1 MEAVF
6 LELLRRSMAAALL
19 IAAVLVLRAALR
31 RAPKWTRCLLWAAV
45 ALRLL
50 LPAVAKSPVS
60 AVPEAVG
67 GGEIVERWTERYAPD
82 SRVIYAG
89 APGYDAAVGAGR
101 TPAAAPDGGA
111 DYVVTAADGV
121 SAPETVGSAL
131 VPVLSRVWLAGAV
144 LLLLYAGVSWLR
156 LRRKMRVSAPVEP
169 GVYVCDAADTPFI
182 LGIFAPKI
190 YLPSGLPEA
199 QRAPVLAHERA
210 HLARRDHWWKPLGWL
225 LLAVY
230 WFNPLMWLAYVLLCR
245 DIELACDER
254 VVREL
259 DLAGRKAYSLA
270 LLDCGAHRRL
280 VLACPLAFGEVGVKE
295 RVKNVLNYRKP
306 AFWLILL
313 ALLAAIA
320 AGVLFLT
327 DRESAAEEP
336 TETVEPTETP
346 EEAARIDE
354 EALAACYDMLRDH
367 LVNGHTLDRYTD
379 FEVLQFYQLRSV
391 QDGET
396 VYDIYYCDL
405 SYAVRDPESFIFA
418 GSTYLDDEGRARG
431 VDYPFLVVKNGGTDY
446 RFLGWESGLGEGSG
460 STEGQM
466 LTSIRAAFEEAESFL
481 GALSVGCTLPEDLP
495 AEVLDKAE
503 SVAAWNAAEWN
514 AIGGVSDWRVE
525 AAEIS
530 ALERVCALPETG
542 LEMYRLAIRL
552 KPDRP
557 ENLVLVGGQQLEDG
571 WLSRLDD
578 GGDRFLIFERR
589 GGRCVYAALLSE
601 QTIVETA
608 EVWRARYGD
617 AYTGACMDTFLLSLR
632 RHGGDA
638 AELAETAL
646 RAEDE
651 FDRGSAIERLYA
663 VLLEYPE
670 SALTAVAAYT
680 GEDRAAL
687 CADLGRQIRLWG
699 ETPSAAALSD
709 AADSVWRDVDAAAED
724 RAHWAEP
731 YAAFWESCVRDGTMT
746 FPGDAA
752 ASAVESAV
760 LLDLDA
766 DLVPELVLS
775 DGERSFLFAIVGGE
789 VHLLQ
794 SPTGRSYYT
803 ASFADGTIFPVR
815 GKSSYQTF
823 WCAADRI
830 GEGGYFELLRSGR
843 GMLDSYYD
851 AAGAETS
858 RAAFLARFELLSADL
873 SAVTLRG
880 DLSTDAFG
888 GLLAEWGTWLV
899 KVG

>member
-1 MEAVF
+1 METVF
-6 LELLRRSMAAALL
+6 LELQRRSMAAALL

-31 RAPKWTRCLLWAAV
+31 RAPKWTLCLLWAAV

-101 TPAAAPDGGA
+101 TPAAADGGA

-131 VPVLSRVWLAGAV
+131 VPVLSRVWFAGAV

-210 HLARRDHWWKPLGWL
+210 HLARRDHRWKPLGWL

-313 ALLAAIA
+313 ALLAAVA

-346 EEAARIDE
+346 EETARVDE

-367 LVNGHTLDRYTD
+367 FVSAHGDFAGFDTL
-379 FEVLQFYQLRSV
+379 EFYPVRSIH
-391 QDGET
+391 DGEN
-396 VYDIYYCDL
+396 VYDVYYWDPV
-405 SYAVRDPESFIFA
+405 YYVQDPESFIYA
-418 GSTYLDDEGRARG
+418 GSAYLDEQGRARG
-431 VDYPFLVVKNGGTDY
+431 VEWAPFFVVKNGGPDY
-446 RFLGWESGLGEGSG
+446 RFLGWGSGLGEGSG
-460 STEGQM
+460 ATEGQM
-466 LTSIRAAFEEAESFL
+466 LKSIRAAFEEAESFL
-481 GALSVGCTLPEDLP
+481 GALTVGCALPEDLP

-503 SVAAWNAAEWN
+503 SVAAWVAAEWN
-514 AIGGVSDWRVE
+514 AIGGEWSWRVE

-557 ENLVLVGGQQLEDG
+557 DNVVLVGGQQLEDG

-589 GGRCVYAALLSE
+589 GGRCVYAASLSE
-601 QTIVETA
+601 QTIGETA

-632 RHGGDA
+632 WRSGDA
-638 AELAETAL
+638 ALLAETAL
-646 RAEDE
+646 RAADE

-663 VLLEYPE
+663 VLLEDPE

-687 CADLGRQIRLWG
+687 CAALGRQLRLWG
-699 ETPSAAALSD
+699 ERPSLPALGD
-709 AADSVWRDVDAAAED
+709 AADSVWRIVDAAA
-724 RAHWAEP
+724 
-731 YAAFWESCVRDGTMT
+731 
-746 FPGDAA
+746 
-752 ASAVESAV
+752 
-760 LLDLDA
+760 
-766 DLVPELVLS
+766 
-775 DGERSFLFAIVGGE
+775 GEN
-789 VHLLQ
+789 
-794 SPTGRSYYT
+794 T
-803 ASFADGTIFPVR
+803 
-815 GKSSYQTF
+815 
-823 WCAADRI
+823 
-830 GEGGYFELLRSGR
+830 
-843 GMLDSYYD
+843 
-851 AAGAETS
+851 
-858 RAAFLARFELLSADL
+858 
-873 SAVTLRG
+873 
-880 DLSTDAFG
+880 
-888 GLLAEWGTWLV
+888 
-899 KVG
+899 

>member
-50 LPAVAKSPVS
+50 LPTVAKSPVS

-89 APGYDAAVGAGR
+89 APGYDAAVVAGR
-101 TPAAAPDGGA
+101 TPAAADGGA

-131 VPVLSRVWLAGAV
+131 VPVLSRVWLAGAM

-313 ALLAAIA
+313 ALLAAVA

-327 DRESAAEEP
+327 DREPAEEEP
-336 TETVEPTETP
+336 TETVEPT
-346 EEAARIDE
+346 ARVDE
-354 EALAACYDMLRDH
+354 EALAACSGMLFSRMMTATALNLGYESYD
-367 LVNGHTLDRYTD
+367 T
-379 FEVLQFYQLRSV
+379 LQFYQLHSLY
-391 QDGET
+391 DGVDEYT
-396 VYDIYYCDL
+396 VYYWEP
-405 SYAVRDPESFIFA
+405 AFHVADPASLVLA
-418 GSTYLDDEGRARG
+418 GGAYLDDEGRARG
-431 VDYPFLVVKNGGTDY
+431 VDYPFLVVKNGGPDY

-481 GALSVGCTLPEDLP
+481 GALTVGCTLPTDLP
-495 AEVLDKAE
+495 AEVLDKVE
-503 SVAAWNAAEWN
+503 SVTAWTAAEWN
-514 AIGGVSDWRVE
+514 ATGGVSGWRVE

-557 ENLVLVGGQQLEDG
+557 ENVVLVGGQQLEDG
-571 WLSRLDD
+571 WLSRLDG

-589 GGRCVYAALLSE
+589 GGRCVYAASLSE

-632 RHGGDA
+632 SHGGDA

-646 RAEDE
+646 RAADE

-663 VLLEYPE
+663 VLLEDPE
-670 SALTAVAAYT
+670 SALTAVAAHT
-680 GEDRAAL
+680 GDDRAAL
-687 CADLGRQIRLWG
+687 CAALGRQIRLWG
-699 ETPSAAALSD
+699 ERPSAAALSD
-709 AADSVWRDVDAAAED
+709 VADSVWRVVNAAAGD
-724 RAHWAEP
+724 RAYWAEP
-731 YAAFWESCVRDGTMT
+731 YAAFWESCVRDGAMT
-746 FPGDAA
+746 FPGDTA

-775 DGERSFLFAIVGGE
+775 DGERSFFFAIVGGE

-794 SPTGRSYYT
+794 SPMGLGYYT
-803 ASFADGTIFPVR
+803 AAFADGTIFPVR

-851 AAGAETS
+851 AAGAESS
-858 RAAFLARFELLSADL
+858 RAAFLARFEPLSADL

-880 DLSTDAFG
+880 DLSADAFG
-888 GLLAEWGTWLV
+888 DLLAEWGAWLV

>member
-50 LPAVAKSPVS
+50 LPTVAKSPVS

-89 APGYDAAVGAGR
+89 APGYDAAVVAGR
-101 TPAAAPDGGA
+101 TPAAADGGA

-131 VPVLSRVWLAGAV
+131 VPVLSRVWLAGAM

-313 ALLAAIA
+313 ALLAAVA

-327 DRESAAEEP
+327 DREPAEEEP
-336 TETVEPTETP
+336 TETVEPT
-346 EEAARIDE
+346 ARVDE
-354 EALAACYDMLRDH
+354 EALAACSGMLFSRMMTATALNLGYESYD
-367 LVNGHTLDRYTD
+367 T
-379 FEVLQFYQLRSV
+379 LQFYQLHSLY
-391 QDGET
+391 DGVDEYT
-396 VYDIYYCDL
+396 VYYWEP
-405 SYAVRDPESFIFA
+405 AFHVADPASLVLA
-418 GSTYLDDEGRARG
+418 GGAYLDDEGRARG
-431 VDYPFLVVKNGGTDY
+431 VDYPFLVVKNGGPDY

-481 GALSVGCTLPEDLP
+481 GALTVGCTLPTDLP

-503 SVAAWNAAEWN
+503 SVTAWTAAEWN
-514 AIGGVSDWRVE
+514 ATGGKWSWRVE

-557 ENLVLVGGQQLEDG
+557 ENVVLVGGQQLEDG

-589 GGRCVYAALLSE
+589 GGRCVYAASLSE

-632 RHGGDA
+632 SHGGDA

-646 RAEDE
+646 RAADE

-663 VLLEYPE
+663 VLLEDPE

-687 CADLGRQIRLWG
+687 CAALGRQIRLWG
-699 ETPSAAALSD
+699 EVPSAAALSD
-709 AADSVWRDVDAAAED
+709 AADSVWRIVDAAAGD
-724 RAHWAEP
+724 RAYWAEP
-731 YAAFWESCVRDGTMT
+731 YAAFWESCVRDGAMT
-746 FPGDAA
+746 FPGDTA

-775 DGERSFLFAIVGGE
+775 DGERSFFFAIVGGE

-794 SPTGRSYYT
+794 SPMGLGYYT
-803 ASFADGTIFPVR
+803 AAFADGTIFPVR

-851 AAGAETS
+851 AAGAESS
-858 RAAFLARFELLSADL
+858 RAAFLARFEPLSADL

-880 DLSTDAFG
+880 DLSADAFG
-888 GLLAEWGTWLV
+888 DLLAEWGAWLV

>member
-1 MEAVF
+1 METVF

-50 LPAVAKSPVS
+50 LPTVAKSPVS

-67 GGEIVERWTERYAPD
+67 GGELVERWTERYAPD

-89 APGYDAAVGAGR
+89 APGYDAAVAAGR
-101 TPAAAPDGGA
+101 TPAAADGGA

-131 VPVLSRVWLAGAV
+131 VPALSRVWLVGAA

-199 QRAPVLAHERA
+199 QCAPVLAHERA

-313 ALLAAIA
+313 ALLAAVA

-327 DRESAAEEP
+327 DRESAEEEP

-346 EEAARIDE
+346 EETGRIDE
-354 EALAACYDMLRDH
+354 EALAACYDMLRDN

-379 FEVLQFYQLRSV
+379 FEVLQFYQLRSI

-396 VYDIYYCDL
+396 VYDVYYCDL
-405 SYAVRDPESFIFA
+405 SYAVRDPKSFIFA
-418 GSTYLDDEGRARG
+418 GSAYLDDEGRARG
-431 VDYPFLVVKNGGTDY
+431 VDYPFLVVKNGGPDY

-466 LTSIRAAFEEAESFL
+466 LTSIRAAFEEARSFL
-481 GALSVGCTLPEDLP
+481 GALTVGCTLPTDLP

-503 SVAAWNAAEWN
+503 SVTAWTAAEWN
-514 AIGGVSDWRVE
+514 ATGGVSGWRVE

-557 ENLVLVGGQQLEDG
+557 ENVVLVGGQQLEDG

-589 GGRCVYAALLSE
+589 GGRCVYAASLSE

-632 RHGGDA
+632 SHGGDG

-646 RAEDE
+646 RAADE

-663 VLLEYPE
+663 VLLEDPE

-687 CADLGRQIRLWG
+687 CAALGRQIRLWG
-699 ETPSAAALSD
+699 ERPSAAALSD
-709 AADSVWRDVDAAAED
+709 VADSVWRVVNAAAGD
-724 RAHWAEP
+724 RAYWAEP
-731 YAAFWESCVRDGTMT
+731 YAAFWESCVQDGAMT

-775 DGERSFLFAIVGGE
+775 DGERSFFFGIVGGE

-794 SPTGRSYYT
+794 SPMGLGYYT
-803 ASFADGTIFPVR
+803 AAFADGTIFPVR

-851 AAGAETS
+851 AAGAESS
-858 RAAFLARFELLSADL
+858 RAAFLARFKPLSADL

-880 DLSTDAFG
+880 DLSADAFG
-888 GLLAEWGTWLV
+888 DLLTEWGAWLV

>member
-89 APGYDAAVGAGR
+89 APGYDAAVVAGR
-101 TPAAAPDGGA
+101 TPAASDGGA

-144 LLLLYAGVSWLR
+144 LLLYAGVSWLR

-169 GVYVCDAADTPFI
+169 GVCVCDAADTPFI

-190 YLPSGLPEA
+190 YLPSGLPET

-313 ALLAAIA
+313 ALLAAVA

-336 TETVEPTETP
+336 TETGEPT
-346 EEAARIDE
+346 ARIDE
-354 EALAACYDMLRDH
+354 EALAACSGMLFSRMMTATAVNLGYESYD
-367 LVNGHTLDRYTD
+367 T
-379 FEVLQFYQLRSV
+379 LQFYQLHLLH
-391 QDGET
+391 DGVDEYT
-396 VYDIYYCDL
+396 VYYWEP
-405 SYAVRDPESFIFA
+405 AFHVADPASLVLA
-418 GSTYLDDEGRARG
+418 GGAYLDDEGRVRG
-431 VDYPFLVVKNGGTDY
+431 AELSPFLVVKSGGPDY

-460 STEGQM
+460 WTEGQM

-481 GALSVGCTLPEDLP
+481 GALTVGCTLPSDLP

-503 SVAAWNAAEWN
+503 SVAAWVAAEWN
-514 AIGGVSDWRVE
+514 AIGGEWSWRVE

-557 ENLVLVGGQQLEDG
+557 ENVVTVGGQQLEDG
-571 WLSRLDD
+571 WLSRLDG

-589 GGRCVYAALLSE
+589 GGRCVFAASLSE
-601 QTIVETA
+601 QTLNETS
-608 EVWRARYGD
+608 EVLRARYGD

-632 RHGGDA
+632 SHGGDA
-638 AELAETAL
+638 ALLAETAL
-646 RAEDE
+646 RAADE

-663 VLLEYPE
+663 VLLEDPE

-687 CADLGRQIRLWG
+687 CAALGRQLRLWG
-699 ETPSAAALSD
+699 ERPSAAALSD
-709 AADSVWRDVDAAAED
+709 AADSVWRDIDAAA
-724 RAHWAEP
+724 
-731 YAAFWESCVRDGTMT
+731 
-746 FPGDAA
+746 
-752 ASAVESAV
+752 
-760 LLDLDA
+760 
-766 DLVPELVLS
+766 
-775 DGERSFLFAIVGGE
+775 GEN
-789 VHLLQ
+789 
-794 SPTGRSYYT
+794 T
-803 ASFADGTIFPVR
+803 
-815 GKSSYQTF
+815 
-823 WCAADRI
+823 
-830 GEGGYFELLRSGR
+830 
-843 GMLDSYYD
+843 
-851 AAGAETS
+851 
-858 RAAFLARFELLSADL
+858 
-873 SAVTLRG
+873 
-880 DLSTDAFG
+880 
-888 GLLAEWGTWLV
+888 
-899 KVG
+899 

>member
-19 IAAVLVLRAALR
+19 IVAVLVLRAALR
-31 RAPKWTRCLLWAAV
+31 RAPKWTRCLLWAA
-45 ALRLL
+45 A
-50 LPAVAKSPVS
+50 
-60 AVPEAVG
+60 
-67 GGEIVERWTERYAPD
+67 
-82 SRVIYAG
+82 
-89 APGYDAAVGAGR
+89 
-101 TPAAAPDGGA
+101 DGGA

-131 VPVLSRVWLAGAV
+131 VPALSRVWLAGAA

-313 ALLAAIA
+313 ALLAAVA

-327 DRESAAEEP
+327 DRESAEEEP
-336 TETVEPTETP
+336 TETVEPT
-346 EEAARIDE
+346 ARVDE
-354 EALAACYDMLRDH
+354 EALAACYDMLRDN

-379 FEVLQFYQLRSV
+379 FEVLQFYQLRSI

-396 VYDIYYCDL
+396 VYDVYYCDL
-405 SYAVRDPESFIFA
+405 SYAVRDPKSFIFA
-418 GSTYLDDEGRARG
+418 GSAYLDDEGRARG
-431 VDYPFLVVKNGGTDY
+431 VDYPFLVVKNGGPDY

-466 LTSIRAAFEEAESFL
+466 LTSIRAAFEEARSFL
-481 GALSVGCTLPEDLP
+481 GALTVGCTLPTDLP

-503 SVAAWNAAEWN
+503 SVTAWTTAEWN
-514 AIGGVSDWRVE
+514 ATGGVSGWRVV
-525 AAEIS
+525 AVEIS
-530 ALERVCALPETG
+530 ALERVCALPEAG

-557 ENLVLVGGQQLEDG
+557 ENVVLVGGQQLEDG
-571 WLSRLDD
+571 WLSRLDG

-589 GGRCVYAALLSE
+589 GGRCVYAASLSE

-632 RHGGDA
+632 SHGGDA

-646 RAEDE
+646 RAADE

-663 VLLEYPE
+663 VLLEDPE
-670 SALTAVAAYT
+670 SALTAVAAHT
-680 GEDRAAL
+680 GDDRAAL
-687 CADLGRQIRLWG
+687 CDALGRQIRLWG
-699 ETPSAAALSD
+699 EVPSAAALSD
-709 AADSVWRDVDAAAED
+709 AADSVWRIVDAAAGD
-724 RAHWAEP
+724 RAYWAEP

-746 FPGDAA
+746 FPGDTA

-775 DGERSFLFAIVGGE
+775 VGERSFFFAIVGGE

-794 SPTGRSYYT
+794 SPMGLGYYT
-803 ASFADGTIFPVR
+803 AAFADGTIFPVR

-851 AAGAETS
+851 AAGAESS
-858 RAAFLARFELLSADL
+858 RAAFLARFEPLSADL

-880 DLSTDAFG
+880 DLSADAFG
-888 GLLAEWGTWLV
+888 DLLTEWGAWLV

>member
-19 IAAVLVLRAALR
+19 IVAVLVLRAALR

-67 GGEIVERWTERYAPD
+67 GGELVERWTERYAPD

-101 TPAAAPDGGA
+101 TPAAADGGA

-131 VPVLSRVWLAGAV
+131 VPVLSRVWLAGSA

-336 TETVEPTETP
+336 TETVEPT
-346 EEAARIDE
+346 ARVDE
-354 EALAACYDMLRDH
+354 EALAACSGMLFSRMMTATALNLGYESYD
-367 LVNGHTLDRYTD
+367 T
-379 FEVLQFYQLRSV
+379 LQFYQLHSLH
-391 QDGET
+391 DGADEYK
-396 VYDIYYCDL
+396 VYYWEP
-405 SYAVRDPESFIFA
+405 AFHVADPASLVLA
-418 GSTYLDDEGRARG
+418 GGAYLDDEGRVRG
-431 VDYPFLVVKNGGTDY
+431 AELSPFLVVKNGGPDY

-466 LTSIRAAFEEAESFL
+466 LTSIRAAFEEARSFL
-481 GALSVGCTLPEDLP
+481 GALTVGCTLPTDLP
-495 AEVLDKAE
+495 AEVLDKVE
-503 SVAAWNAAEWN
+503 SVTAWTAAEWN
-514 AIGGVSDWRVE
+514 ATGGVSGWRVV
-525 AAEIS
+525 AVEIS

-557 ENLVLVGGQQLEDG
+557 ENVVLVGGQQLEDG

-589 GGRCVYAALLSE
+589 GGRCVYAASLSE
-601 QTIVETA
+601 QTLIETS

-632 RHGGDA
+632 SHGGDA

-646 RAEDE
+646 RAADE

-663 VLLEYPE
+663 VLLEDPE

-687 CADLGRQIRLWG
+687 CAALGRQIRLWG
-699 ETPSAAALSD
+699 EHPSAAALSD
-709 AADSVWRDVDAAAED
+709 VADSVWRVVNAAAGD
-724 RAHWAEP
+724 RAYWAEP
-731 YAAFWESCVRDGTMT
+731 YAAFWESCVQDGAMT

-775 DGERSFLFAIVGGE
+775 DGERSFFFAIVGGE

-794 SPTGRSYYT
+794 SPMGLGYYT
-803 ASFADGTIFPVR
+803 AAFADGTIFPVR

-851 AAGAETS
+851 AAGAESS
-858 RAAFLARFELLSADL
+858 RAAFLARFEPLSADL

-880 DLSTDAFG
+880 DLSADAFG
-888 GLLAEWGTWLV
+888 DLLAEWGAWLV

>member
-1 MEAVF
+1 METVF

-67 GGEIVERWTERYAPD
+67 GGELVERWTERYAPD

-89 APGYDAAVGAGR
+89 APGYDAAVVAGR
-101 TPAAAPDGGA
+101 TPAAADGGA

-131 VPVLSRVWLAGAV
+131 VPALSRVWFAGAA

-313 ALLAAIA
+313 ALLAAVA

-327 DRESAAEEP
+327 DRESAEEEP
-336 TETVEPTETP
+336 TETVEPT
-346 EEAARIDE
+346 ARVDE
-354 EALAACYDMLRDH
+354 EALAACSGMLFSRMMTATALNLGYESYD
-367 LVNGHTLDRYTD
+367 T
-379 FEVLQFYQLRSV
+379 LQFYQLHLLH
-391 QDGET
+391 DGVDEYT
-396 VYDIYYCDL
+396 VYYWEP
-405 SYAVRDPESFIFA
+405 AFHVADPASLVLA
-418 GSTYLDDEGRARG
+418 GGAYLDDEGRVRG
-431 VDYPFLVVKNGGTDY
+431 AELSPFLVVKNGGPDY

-466 LTSIRAAFEEAESFL
+466 LTSIRAAFEEARSFL
-481 GALSVGCTLPEDLP
+481 GALTVGCTLPTDLP

-503 SVAAWNAAEWN
+503 SVTAWTAAEWN
-514 AIGGVSDWRVE
+514 ATGGVSGWRVE

-557 ENLVLVGGQQLEDG
+557 ENVVLVGGQQLEDG

-589 GGRCVYAALLSE
+589 GGRCVYAASLSA
-601 QTIVETA
+601 QTLIETS

-632 RHGGDA
+632 SHGGDA

-646 RAEDE
+646 RAADE

-663 VLLEYPE
+663 VLLEDPE
-670 SALTAVAAYT
+670 SALTAVAAHT
-680 GEDRAAL
+680 GGDRAAL
-687 CADLGRQIRLWG
+687 CDALGRQIRLWG
-699 ETPSAAALSD
+699 ERPSAAALSD
-709 AADSVWRDVDAAAED
+709 VADSVWRVVNAAAGD
-724 RAHWAEP
+724 RAYWAEP
-731 YAAFWESCVRDGTMT
+731 YAAFWESCVRDGAMT

-775 DGERSFLFAIVGGE
+775 DGERSFFFGIVGGE

-794 SPTGRSYYT
+794 SPMGLGYYT
-803 ASFADGTIFPVR
+803 AAFADGTIFPVR

-851 AAGAETS
+851 AAGAESS
-858 RAAFLARFELLSADL
+858 RAAFLARFEPLSADL

-880 DLSTDAFG
+880 DLSADAFG
-888 GLLAEWGTWLV
+888 DLLAEWGAWLV

>member
-1 MEAVF
+1 METVF

-67 GGEIVERWTERYAPD
+67 GGELVERWTERYAPD

-101 TPAAAPDGGA
+101 TPAAADGGA

-131 VPVLSRVWLAGAV
+131 VPALSRVWLVGAA

-313 ALLAAIA
+313 ALLAAVA

-327 DRESAAEEP
+327 DRESAEEEP
-336 TETVEPTETP
+336 TETVEPT
-346 EEAARIDE
+346 ARVDE
-354 EALAACYDMLRDH
+354 EALAACSGMLFSRMMTATALNLGYESYD
-367 LVNGHTLDRYTD
+367 T
-379 FEVLQFYQLRSV
+379 LQFYQLHSLH
-391 QDGET
+391 DGADEYT
-396 VYDIYYCDL
+396 VYYWEP
-405 SYAVRDPESFIFA
+405 AFHVADPASLVLA
-418 GSTYLDDEGRARG
+418 GGAYLDDEGRVRG
-431 VDYPFLVVKNGGTDY
+431 AEFSPFLVVKNGGPDY

-466 LTSIRAAFEEAESFL
+466 LTSIRAAFEEARSFL
-481 GALSVGCTLPEDLP
+481 GALTVGCTLPTDLP

-503 SVAAWNAAEWN
+503 SVTAWTAAEWN
-514 AIGGVSDWRVE
+514 ATGGVSGWRVE

-557 ENLVLVGGQQLEDG
+557 ENVVLVGGQQLEDG

-589 GGRCVYAALLSE
+589 GGRCVYAASLSE

-632 RHGGDA
+632 SHGGDA

-646 RAEDE
+646 RAADE
-651 FDRGSAIERLYA
+651 FDRSSAIERLYA
-663 VLLEYPE
+663 VLLEDPE

-687 CADLGRQIRLWG
+687 CAALGRQIRLWG
-699 ETPSAAALSD
+699 ERPSAAALSD
-709 AADSVWRDVDAAAED
+709 AADSVWRVVNAAAGE
-724 RAHWAEP
+724 RAYWAEP
-731 YAAFWESCVRDGTMT
+731 YAAFWESCVRDGAMA

-775 DGERSFLFAIVGGE
+775 DGERSFFFAIVGGE

-794 SPTGRSYYT
+794 SPMGLGYYT
-803 ASFADGTIFPVR
+803 AAFADGTIFPVR

-851 AAGAETS
+851 AAGAESS
-858 RAAFLARFELLSADL
+858 RAAFLARFEPLSADL

-880 DLSTDAFG
+880 DLSADAFG
-888 GLLAEWGTWLV
+888 DLLAEWGAWLV

>member
-19 IAAVLVLRAALR
+19 IVAVLVLRAALR

-67 GGEIVERWTERYAPD
+67 GGELVERWTERYAPD

-101 TPAAAPDGGA
+101 TPAAADGGA

-131 VPVLSRVWLAGAV
+131 VPALSRVWLVGAA

-306 AFWLILL
+306 TFWLILL

-327 DRESAAEEP
+327 DRESAEEEP
-336 TETVEPTETP
+336 TETVEPTV
-346 EEAARIDE
+346 RVDE
-354 EALAACYDMLRDH
+354 EALAACSGMLFSRMMTATALNLGYESYD
-367 LVNGHTLDRYTD
+367 T
-379 FEVLQFYQLRSV
+379 LQFYQLHSLH
-391 QDGET
+391 DGADEYT
-396 VYDIYYCDL
+396 VYYWEP
-405 SYAVRDPESFIFA
+405 AFHVADPASLVLA
-418 GSTYLDDEGRARG
+418 GGAYLDDEGRVRG
-431 VDYPFLVVKNGGTDY
+431 AERSPFLVVKNGGPDY

-466 LTSIRAAFEEAESFL
+466 LTSIRAAFEEARSFL
-481 GALSVGCTLPEDLP
+481 GALTVGCTLPTNLP

-503 SVAAWNAAEWN
+503 SVSAWNAAEWN
-514 AIGGVSDWRVE
+514 ATGGVSGWRVE

-557 ENLVLVGGQQLEDG
+557 ENVVLVGGQQLEDG

-589 GGRCVYAALLSE
+589 GGRCVYAASLSE
-601 QTIVETA
+601 QTLIETA

-632 RHGGDA
+632 SHGGDA

-646 RAEDE
+646 RAADE

-663 VLLEYPE
+663 VLLEDPE
-670 SALTAVAAYT
+670 SALTAVAAHT
-680 GEDRAAL
+680 GDDRADL
-687 CADLGRQIRLWG
+687 CAALGRQISLWG
-699 ETPSAAALSD
+699 ERPPAAALSD
-709 AADSVWRDVDAAAED
+709 AADSVWRVVNAAAGD
-724 RAHWAEP
+724 HAYWAEP
-731 YAAFWESCVRDGTMT
+731 YAAFWESCVRDGAMT
-746 FPGDAA
+746 FPGDTA

-775 DGERSFLFAIVGGE
+775 DGERSFFFAIVGGE

-794 SPTGRSYYT
+794 SPMGLGYYT
-803 ASFADGTIFPVR
+803 AAFADGTIFPVR

-851 AAGAETS
+851 AAGAESS
-858 RAAFLARFELLSADL
+858 RAAFLARFEPLSADL

-880 DLSTDAFG
+880 DLSADAFG
-888 GLLAEWGTWLV
+888 DLLAEWGAWLV